1 MVPLRDG
8 PAATRAPSR
17 RGSGGHAERYAVIA
31 DVLAGEHAGRVV
43 IDVGVGVRLRALEH
57 RRVVDRPGGRIAG
70 GPGRPLAAAAE
81 LVGVE
86 PRAGGG
92 AADDG
97 PAALT
102 LEPAGA
108 D

>member
-17 RGSGGHAERYAVIA
+17 RVSGGDTERYAVIA

-70 GPGRPLAAAAE
+70 GPGRTLAPAAE
-81 LVGVE
+81 LVGVG
-86 PRAGGG
+86 PSAGGVAG
-92 AADDG
+92 GDG
-97 PAALT
+97 GGELNV
-102 LEPAGA
+102 
-108 D
+108 